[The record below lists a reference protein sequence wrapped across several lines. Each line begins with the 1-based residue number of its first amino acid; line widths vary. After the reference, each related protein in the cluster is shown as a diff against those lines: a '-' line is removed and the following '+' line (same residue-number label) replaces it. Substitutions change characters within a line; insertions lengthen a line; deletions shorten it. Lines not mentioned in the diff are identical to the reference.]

1 MAIYINGIF
10 CKKSNYGIKLSGD
23 ADKICAEIQAN
34 KRANGSIRLELKER
48 KEADKNG
55 NTHYLTVD
63 EWEPTP
69 KVSNDKPGDSF
80 IEDDNSL
87 PF

>member
-48 KEADKNG
+48 KEVDKNG
-55 NTHYLTVD
+55 NSHYLTVD
-63 EWEPTP
+63 EWEPT
-69 KVSNDKPGDSF
+69 KVSNDKPKDSF
-80 IEDDNSL
+80 VDEGNDL